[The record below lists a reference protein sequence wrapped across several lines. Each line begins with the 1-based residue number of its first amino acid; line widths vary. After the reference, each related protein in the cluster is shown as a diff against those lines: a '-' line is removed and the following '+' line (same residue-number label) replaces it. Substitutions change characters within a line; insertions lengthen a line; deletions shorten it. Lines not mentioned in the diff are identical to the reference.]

1 MHELEGVQVQ
11 LLVQAGVQ
19 MLMQRQVQ
27 RCLEVHMVQWSN
39 SPMAR
44 PHMVA
49 GSDYHMATKLEDPP
63 SKLASWSNGPPGCL
77 DGQLDGPNDP
87 MVRLSHALW
96 SDDPLLPRSD
106 CWIVKWPSAHEGG
119 WSDGQMLT

>member
-1 MHELEGVQVQ
+1 MHALEGVQAQ

-19 MLMQRQVQ
+19 MPMQRQVQ

-63 SKLASWSNGPPGCL
+63 VNEPHGRTAPPCCL

-87 MVRLSHALW
+87 IVRLSHALW
-96 SDDPLLPRSD
+96 SDDPLLPKSD
-106 CWIVKWPSAHEGG
+106 YWIVKWPSAHEAG
-119 WSDGQMLT
+119 WSGGQMLT